1 MGVTIK
7 QLKKWKIP
15 LTLKLLFLISFT
27 KLMLIYSKCKPLS
40 HGQKIKLPKVEEN
53 YVLLLFTF
61 IEKNGSVDVSTVWGV
76 SGGGGGG
83 GEGGPHP
90 RLQTLE
96 GGLGVAVLMVLEKTS
111 SLGNCIINIF
121 VAVHA

>member
-1 MGVTIK
+1 M
-7 QLKKWKIP
+7 
-15 LTLKLLFLISFT
+15 LFLISFT
-27 KLMLIYSKCKPLS
+27 KLLLIYSMCKPLS